1 MKTCLVTGAS
11 GFIGEH
17 LTEALIRR
25 GRTVRCL
32 VRATSKVELLERSG
46 AELVRG
52 DVGDPGSLARA
63 VDGVEVVFHLAGAT
77 CAFSEADLL
86 HVNRDGTA
94 HVAAACAAAAEPPLH
109 VVVSSVA
116 AAGPA
121 PLGSVLSEKDPAHP
135 VSMYGRSKLAGE
147 VAAEARADA
156 VPTTIVRPGIVFGPR
171 NRETLPIFRTIRRLR
186 CHPVV
191 GWRTP
196 PLSLIHVEDLVE
208 LLIKAAEAGRRIP
221 AASQERELGEGIYF
235 ACDEQHPDYGQWG
248 EMIKQASGRPHA
260 PTLPLAGPAAWLA
273 AGVSEL
279 IARGRRRPNNFNRD
293 KIREA
298 RVPSWACSGEAA
310 RRDLGFQPAESLTK
324 RTEETVRWYRE
335 HGWL

>member
-1 MKTCLVTGAS
+1 MKRCLVTGAS

-17 LTEALIRR
+17 LTEALVAR
-25 GRTVRCL
+25 GAEVRCL
-32 VRATSKVELLERSG
+32 VRATSRVQLLQDCG

-52 DVGDPGSLARA
+52 DVGDADSVARA
-63 VDGVEVVFHLAGAT
+63 VDGVDVVFHLAGAT

-86 HVNRDGTA
+86 RVNRDGTA
-94 HVAAACAAAAEPPLH
+94 HVASACAAAGEPPLH
-109 VVVSSVA
+109 LVVSSVA

-121 PLGSVLSEKDPAHP
+121 DRGSVLTEKVPAHP
-135 VSMYGRSKLAGE
+135 VSMYGKSKLAGE
-147 VAAEARADA
+147 VAAESQAHR

-171 NRETLPIFRTIRRLR
+171 NRETLPIFRTISRLR

-208 LLIKAAEAGRRIP
+208 LLIKAAESGQRIP
-221 AASQERELGEGIYF
+221 AAPADRELGDGIYF

-260 PTLPLAGPAAWLA
+260 PTLPLAAPAAWLA

-279 IARGRRRPNNFNRD
+279 IARTRRRPNNFNLD

-298 RVPSWACSGEAA
+298 RASSWACSGEAA
-310 RRDLGFQPAESLTK
+310 RRDLGFRPAEPLTT

-335 HGWL
+335 HKWL